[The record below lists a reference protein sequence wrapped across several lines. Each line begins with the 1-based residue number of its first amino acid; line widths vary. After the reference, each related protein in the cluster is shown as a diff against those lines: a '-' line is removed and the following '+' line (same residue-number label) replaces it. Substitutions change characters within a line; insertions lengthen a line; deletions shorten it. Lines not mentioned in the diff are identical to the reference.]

1 MLKKLKQDQP
11 FPDDFWNYNV
21 NHITGYYL
29 EKEDVNSMQ
38 VEQKY
43 RQTTK
48 AI

>member
-1 MLKKLKQDQP
+1 MFKKLKQDQP

-21 NHITGYYL
+21 NHITGYPL
-29 EKEDVNSMQ
+29 EKQDVNSMQ

-43 RQTTK
+43 RQITK